1 MCCETGR
8 EALRAA
14 LGVLG
19 DVLAA
24 AAILAVAVALKCI
37 VDPA

>member
-1 MCCETGR
+1 MCSDNR
-8 EALRAA
+8 RAALWAA

-24 AAILAVAVALKCI
+24 AAIIAVAVAVKCI

>member
-1 MCCETGR
+1 MCADNR
-8 EALRAA
+8 RAA
-14 LGVLG
+14 LWALLGVLG

-24 AAILAVAVALKCI
+24 VAILAVAVALKCI

>member
-1 MCCETGR
+1 MCCKTGR
-8 EALRAA
+8 AALWAA

-24 AAILAVAVALKCI
+24 AAIIAVAVAVKCI
-37 VDPA
+37 VDPV